1 MGFAIAD
8 NHKSYKKYNMMRD
21 VCVSQGQKA
30 DPDDIVA
37 RRANGFNTTFYVCC
51 GPFYPNTFT
60 FSHPYEA
67 ELLGWYGLACDYDGM
82 LRWAYNS
89 WPENPQYDSRFGNWS
104 SGDTYLVYPYL
115 RSSIRFERLIDG
127 IEAAE
132 KVRILRKEG
141 ANLEELDKVLEEIRT
156 KDINNSQLPWQ
167 EVVEKANT
175 LLNSL

>member
-1 MGFAIAD
+1 
-8 NHKSYKKYNMMRD
+8 
-21 VCVSQGQKA
+21 
-30 DPDDIVA
+30 
-37 RRANGFNTTFYVCC
+37 
-51 GPFYPNTFT
+51 
-60 FSHPYEA
+60 
-67 ELLGWYGLACDYDGM
+67 M

>member
-1 MGFAIAD
+1 MD
-8 NHKSYKKYNMMRD
+8 
-21 VCVSQGQKA
+21 
-30 DPDDIVA
+30 
-37 RRANGFNTTFYVCC
+37 RRANGYNTTFYVCC

-89 WPENPQYDSRFGNWS
+89 WPKDPVTDSRYGNWS
-104 SGDTYLVYPYL
+104 SGDTYLVYPYM

-127 IEAAE
+127 IESAE

-141 ANLEELDKVLEEIRT
+141 VKLDQLDKVLEEIRS
-156 KDINNSQLPWQ
+156 KNINDHKLPWN
-167 EVVEKANT
+167 EVVEKANSVMET
-175 LLNSL
+175 L

>member
-1 MGFAIAD
+1 M
-8 NHKSYKKYNMMRD
+8 
-21 VCVSQGQKA
+21 
-30 DPDDIVA
+30 
-37 RRANGFNTTFYVCC
+37 
-51 GPFYPNTFT
+51 
-60 FSHPYEA
+60 
-67 ELLGWYGLACDYDGM
+67 
-82 LRWAYNS
+82 
-89 WPENPQYDSRFGNWS
+89 
-104 SGDTYLVYPYL
+104 VYPYL